1 MNGTFKM
8 TSEQVEE
15 LLKEAFLIGWHQ
27 ARQWPNHRPTGL
39 EVTWREDRWPL
50 IEPKPPTP

>member
-1 MNGTFKM
+1 MNSTFKM

-15 LLKEAFLIGWHQ
+15 LLKEAFFIGWHQ